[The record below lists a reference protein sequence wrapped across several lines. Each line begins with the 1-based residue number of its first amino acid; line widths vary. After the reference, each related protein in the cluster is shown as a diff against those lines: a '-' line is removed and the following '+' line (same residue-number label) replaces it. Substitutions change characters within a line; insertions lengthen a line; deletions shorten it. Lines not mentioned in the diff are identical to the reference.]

1 MKKVIKLSSKVTMV
15 LIVLFVYTSIVRML
29 VSMVIEMG
37 IKSIAL
43 LPVWAFIGFLMYVSA
58 TNQIVM
64 EERQDYYKVRYAG
77 KLIKVLPAHSKWE
90 AMDKLYSYYINRYPW
105 IKREKLTAVKY
116 GKKFK
121 N

>member
-43 LPVWAFIGFLMYVSA
+43 LPVWAFIGFLMYVS
-58 TNQIVM
+58 
-64 EERQDYYKVRYAG
+64 G
-77 KLIKVLPAHSKWE
+77 SLIIQE
-90 AMDKLYSYYINRYPW
+90 
-105 IKREKLTAVKY
+105 IKS
-116 GKKFK
+116 
-121 N
+121 